1 MSNLLSPTAAAPDQ
15 AVSPLHPAPSAVAE
29 NPPKKRE
36 WSKQI
41 DVEFEV
47 HTRDIFTTVASR
59 RGEGRDFL
67 IGADWCLTK
76 IATVLGAAGRGDLR
90 AFNLLLRYEKLL
102 DQQLALA
109 DSWSEALEENF
120 VGEVRLKKTRSPRA
134 VKLSFFPIAA
144 LAAEDLVRVIRATD
158 EACSMILPVTWVGR
172 IDREKGN
179 RARQHLRACLLTIFA
194 LPLEFNARASGPGP
208 QLPQGEGVSRY
219 LGDRG

>member
-1 MSNLLSPTAAAPDQ
+1 MSNLLSSTAIALDQ
-15 AVSPLHPAPSAVAE
+15 AVPPPHPAPSAAAAS
-29 NPPKKRE
+29 PPQKRE

-76 IATVLGAAGRGDLR
+76 VATVLAAAERGDIQ
-90 AFNLLLRYEKLL
+90 AFNLLLRYEKLI

-109 DSWSEALEENF
+109 DSWAEALEENF
-120 VGEVRLKKTRSPRA
+120 VGEVRLKKTQSPRA

-144 LAAEDLVRVIRATD
+144 LAADDLVRVIRATD
-158 EACSMILPVTWVGR
+158 EACRMILPVTWVGR

-179 RARQHLRACLLTIFA
+179 RARQNLRASLLTIFA
-194 LPLEFNARASGPGP
+194 LPLEFNSKAGGQGP
-208 QLPQGEGVSRY
+208 QMAKGEGSSRY
-219 LGDRG
+219 LGAKG